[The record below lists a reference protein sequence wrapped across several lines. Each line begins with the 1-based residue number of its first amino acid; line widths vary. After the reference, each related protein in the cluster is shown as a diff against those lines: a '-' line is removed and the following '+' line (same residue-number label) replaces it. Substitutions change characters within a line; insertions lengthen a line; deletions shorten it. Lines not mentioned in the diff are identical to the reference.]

1 MESDAPSAMPQAVHA
16 AANSTADTAGTNDLI
31 AEE

>member
-1 MESDAPSAMPQAVHA
+1 MELDAPSAMPQEVHA
-16 AANSTADTAGTNDLI
+16 AANSTAGRTNDLI